1 MHADV
6 SRSVLRRLAAIAGCL
21 LSLVASA
28 ADVVIVNVDP
38 PGVGFNDETATSPV
52 GGNLG
57 TTLGEQRLNAFQ
69 YAASRWAAQ
78 LDSTVPIR
86 IQASWE
92 RLDCSAGTAVVG
104 TAGPSTSWS
113 FATGSGLLTDT
124 WYVDALADKLAGF
137 QIDPTRPE
145 IIAVFNPDLGAADC
159 LADSGWYYG
168 FDTGHGSKVNL
179 VAVLLHELAHGL
191 GFQNLTDGRTG
202 ARVAGRPSIWD
213 HFLYDL
219 DREALW
225 VDMSDAERAASAT
238 NPRRVV
244 WVGPNV
250 LDGTGVAL
258 RRGTPRLTAKGAVR
272 GEYQVGTATFGP
284 RLRWPGVSGFL
295 IPIRAS
301 GCTALSPGIAFA
313 VKGNVALVDRGGCS
327 FVQKA
332 KTLQE
337 AGAQG
342 LVIADTVAGS
352 PPVALGGADDTLRI
366 PTVRVSLEDGAK
378 LKRTGRMGR
387 ISGTVV
393 TLSVDRGRLAGT
405 DAVGRALLYTPT
417 PFSAGSSVSHFDGL
431 MYPNQLMEPTVAT
444 DLPNEIE
451 LPSDLTTALLRD
463 IGW

>member
-1 MHADV
+1 MSAK
-6 SRSVLRRLAAIAGCL
+6 RPAGLLRRLAAALVCL
-21 LSLVASA
+21 APLGASA
-28 ADVVIVNVDP
+28 VDITVINADP
-38 PGVGFNDETATSPV
+38 PGIGFNDETPATPE

-78 LDSTVPIR
+78 LDSPVPIR

-92 RLDCSAGTAVVG
+92 RLNCSEGTAVVG

-113 FATGSGLLTDT
+113 FTTGTGLLTDT

-137 QIDPTRPE
+137 QIDPSRPE
-145 IIAVFNPDLGAADC
+145 IVAVFNPDLGRSDC
-159 LADSGWYYG
+159 LSGSGWYYG

-191 GFQNLTDGRTG
+191 GFQNLTDGSTG
-202 ARVAGRPSIWD
+202 AQVLGRPSIWD

-219 DREALW
+219 DRQSLW
-225 VDMSDAERAASAT
+225 VDMTDAERAASAT

-258 RRGTPRLTAKGAVR
+258 RRGTPRLTSKGAVR

-284 RLRWPGVSGFL
+284 RLKWPGVSGFL
-295 IPIRAS
+295 IPLRAS
-301 GCTALSPGIAFA
+301 GCDALSTANAFA
-313 VKGNVALVDRGGCS
+313 VRGNVALVDRGGCS
-327 FVQKA
+327 FVTKA
-332 KTLQE
+332 KNLQE

-342 LVIADTVAGS
+342 LIIADTVAGS
-352 PPVALGGADDTLRI
+352 PPVALGGTDATIRI

-393 TLSVDRGRLAGT
+393 TLSVDRGRLAGA
-405 DAVGRALLYTPT
+405 DGVGRALIYTPT

-431 MYPNQLMEPTVAT
+431 MYPNQLMEPTVAS

-451 LPSDLTTALLRD
+451 LPADLTTPLLRD